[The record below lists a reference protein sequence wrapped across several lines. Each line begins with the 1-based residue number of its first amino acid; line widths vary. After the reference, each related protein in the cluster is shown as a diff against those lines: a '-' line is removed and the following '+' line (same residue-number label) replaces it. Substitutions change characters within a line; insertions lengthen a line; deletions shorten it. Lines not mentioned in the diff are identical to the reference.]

1 MPFMKKIGSM
11 FRTILLA
18 NGGLILLF
26 CFFFGLHFYR
36 SLRPLAAGIEDLAK
50 EESIHLQ
57 EKGMT
62 GELAEKLNQ
71 ISERLERQKAV
82 IEARD
87 TARTNWI
94 AGVSHDIRTPLSM
107 IMGYAEQLLSAENL
121 RSGRQKRVRIS
132 GCCCRLRQRKRRKRG
147 RSRDDGLRFQCG
159 IHVFHLFLCLI
170 NEAAAF

>member
-1 MPFMKKIGSM
+1 MKKIGSM

-71 ISERLERQKAV
+71 TSERLERQKAV

-87 TARTNWI
+87 TAQTNWI

-107 IMGYAEQLLSAENL
+107 IMAMPSSFFL
-121 RSGRQKRVRIS
+121 RKIWTPSRKNSLVSYGIRV
-132 GCCCRLRQRKRRKRG
+132 
-147 RSRDDGLRFQCG
+147 
-159 IHVFHLFLCLI
+159 
-170 NEAAAF
+170 